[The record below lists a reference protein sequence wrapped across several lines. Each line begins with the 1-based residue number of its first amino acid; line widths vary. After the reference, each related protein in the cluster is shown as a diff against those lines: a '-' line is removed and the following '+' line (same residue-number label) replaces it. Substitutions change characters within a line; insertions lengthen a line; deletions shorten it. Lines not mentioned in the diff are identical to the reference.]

1 MSAPYPSG
9 MQATQADML
18 QAECMFEDYL
28 GLADADAKASADRNA
43 MPPPPPPPPPRP
55 TTLLPGASLQGKKS
69 TALSGKVPPTAEP
82 VFGPKWWVSKVRSP
96 VRASVHITAA

>member
-1 MSAPYPSG
+1 
-9 MQATQADML
+9 MQATHTDML

-43 MPPPPPPPPPRP
+43 MPPPPPPPRP
-55 TTLLPGASLQGKKS
+55 TTMLPGASGKKS
-69 TALSGKVPPTAEP
+69 TALSGKVPPIAEP
-82 VFGPKWWVSKVRSP
+82 VFGPQWWVSKVRSP